1 MSINYKIHLLW
12 DNKKLLLL
20 LKNHLQNKL
29 RIFLEPTLTLVE
41 RQLSTGLNLLHLFNY
56 FSFYQFLFIIY
67 FLSFHYFY
75 SLLDGSSHP
84 VFTYITPSTKEYFW
98 WRDIYHQYPCHL
110 IFYQHFFINISVDLI
125 ETLVTK
131 YCEKPPLKPGSHW

>member
-1 MSINYKIHLLW
+1 MVLRDASAS
-12 DNKKLLLL
+12 
-20 LKNHLQNKL
+20 KNHLQNKL

-84 VFTYITPSTKEYFW
+84 VFTYITPSTQEYFW

-110 IFYQHFFINISVDLI
+110 IFYQHFFLSTLALI
-125 ETLVTK
+125 W
-131 YCEKPPLKPGSHW
+131 LKPWWQNIARSLRWNQVPTDRKKIVCTVC